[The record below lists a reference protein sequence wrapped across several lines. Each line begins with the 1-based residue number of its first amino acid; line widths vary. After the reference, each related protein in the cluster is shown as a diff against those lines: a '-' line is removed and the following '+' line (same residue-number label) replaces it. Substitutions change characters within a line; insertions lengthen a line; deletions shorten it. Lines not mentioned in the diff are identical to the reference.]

1 MISRIS
7 QNGQIQYGIY
17 DYVLDSESDVKS
29 LPKLGAVKPGS
40 QAFVIETSQ
49 YYMLDHAGNWRK
61 VNLAVPESGGGGDEP
76 GSNDHY
82 DGGEVYPDENYDGG
96 EVN

>member
-7 QNGQIQYGIY
+7 QNGQTQYGIY
-17 DYVLDSESDVKS
+17 NYVLDSESDVKS
-29 LPKLGAVKPGS
+29 LPKLNEVKAGS
-40 QAFVIETSQ
+40 SAFVIETSQ

-61 VNLAVPESGGGGDEP
+61 VNLAASENGGGES